1 MKVCL
6 FWKYPTVW
14 PLPHGIGAELGPV
27 PSPPAPRLSHTQQPD
42 CDFGLTWICS
52 SFSTTL
58 LSHLWWVRLDRHRCE
73 GVRGKWMPTIYF
85 YGGWWGIE
93 SNKKWKKCDLV
104 PNPFPFAGWIWIANE
119 TETEGLLMT
128 MCERNNSPDQEEI
141 FIDLWLWLFGL
152 MLWPQ
157 IMIYFGSK
165 DTLRVLSARTT
176 AWGRR
181 EMPLISRICIF
192 QFFFTLCLND
202 HRYRISLKVKVF
214 KWFLSFFLSKRIA
227 IKGLWIHLT
236 LFSSLP
242 WNVRNVENRE
252 EKNEMG
258 FFALLTLYCLP
269 LDVTNSWLEI
279 SEGCN
284 PTFPRL
290 PV

>member
-1 MKVCL
+1 MV
-6 FWKYPTVW
+6 V
-14 PLPHGIGAELGPV
+14 G
-27 PSPPAPRLSHTQQPD
+27 
-42 CDFGLTWICS
+42 
-52 SFSTTL
+52 
-58 LSHLWWVRLDRHRCE
+58 E
-73 GVRGKWMPTIYF
+73 GSKAIKNGKQ
-85 YGGWWGIE
+85 
-93 SNKKWKKCDLV
+93 CDLV

-119 TETEGLLMT
+119 TETDGLLMT

-214 KWFLSFFLSKRIA
+214 KWFFSFFLSKRIA

-236 LFSSLP
+236 LFFFSSMKCSERGKSRRKEWKGVFCTINSLLP
-242 WNVRNVENRE
+242 SIGR
-252 EKNEMG
+252 
-258 FFALLTLYCLP
+258 Y
-269 LDVTNSWLEI
+269 
-279 SEGCN
+279 
-284 PTFPRL
+284 
-290 PV
+290 